1 MEPFSACSVSGIL
14 LVSIEEEIDDFSV
27 HVLLDRVSEIVSRQE
42 LYGVIVDLQNLEV
55 VDSFL
60 ADHLQQLARTLKLQD
75 AALVIAGLAVP
86 VVMTLLDFG
95 IKLPDLSFAL
105 DVEQAL
111 LRLQEQGGYGEDNN
125 GHLQ

>member
-1 MEPFSACSVSGIL
+1 MEPFSVFSLGGIL
-14 LVSIEEEIDDFSV
+14 LVSIEEEIDDSSV

-60 ADHLQQLARTLKLQD
+60 ADHLQQLARTLKLQN

-95 IKLPDLSFAL
+95 IKLPDLAFAL

-125 GHLQ
+125 GPLQ

>member
-1 MEPFSACSVSGIL
+1 MEPFSVFSLGGVL
-14 LVSIEEEIDDFSV
+14 LVSIEEEIDDSSV
-27 HVLLDRVSEIVSRQE
+27 HVLLDQISEIVSRQE
-42 LYGVIVDLQNLEV
+42 LYGVIVDLQSLEV

-75 AALVIAGLAVP
+75 ATMVIAGLAVP

-95 IKLPDLSFAL
+95 IKLPDLTFAL

-111 LRLQEQGGYGEDNN
+111 LRLQEQGGYGEDN
-125 GHLQ
+125 GSLQ

>member
-1 MEPFSACSVSGIL
+1 MKPFSVFSLGEVL
-14 LVSIEEEIDDFSV
+14 LVSIEEEIDDSSV
-27 HVLLDRVSEIVSRQE
+27 RVLLDLVSETVSKQE

-55 VDSFL
+55 MDSFL
-60 ADHLQQLARTLKLQD
+60 ADHLQGLARTLKLQD

-111 LRLQEQGGYGEDNN
+111 LRLQEHGTYGENN
-125 GHLQ
+125 GFMQ

>member
-1 MEPFSACSVSGIL
+1 MEPFSVFSLGGVL
-14 LVSIEEEIDDFSV
+14 LVSIEEEIDDSSV
-27 HVLLDRVSEIVSRQE
+27 RVLLDMVSETVSRQE
-42 LYGVIVDLQNLEV
+42 LYGVIVDLQSLEV

-86 VVMTLLDFG
+86 VVMTLIDFG
-95 IKLPDLSFAL
+95 IKLPDLAFAL

-111 LRLQEQGGYGEDNN
+111 LRLQEQGSCGEDN
-125 GHLQ
+125 GSLQ